1 MAATDHVEVW
11 FATNLVFEALVGEL
25 FRTGF
30 VMRVGPACNDFVTPT
45 VVSAAADDYR
55 RNLANSL
62 TLMKL
67 LTSDTTHGAD
77 NRALMSGWLAKYVPL
92 CVEAQ
97 RGLEAVW
104 GMAPKGGVNFAAS
117 VADAQA
123 HFKDILTELGVGL
136 PAGVTL

>member
-1 MAATDHVEVW
+1 M
-11 FATNLVFEALVGEL
+11 FEALVGEL

-30 VMRVGPACNDFVTPT
+30 VMRVGPAYNDFVTPT

-67 LTSDTTHGAD
+67 LATDTTHGAD

-97 RGLEAVW
+97 QGLKAVW
-104 GMAPKGGVNFAAS
+104 GMAPKGGVDAAAS
-117 VADAQA
+117 IADAQA